1 MSAHTVYGMS
11 FVTASPSLHRHQPLL
26 PRPSTGVNVPLVQK
40 SAAVIPGTAEDWN
53 VHRDLITRLYRD
65 EELPLREVQKI
76 METKYKFKATKRMYN
91 TRLKQWNICKNY
103 RAEEKE
109 LLAAQIAEAHLENR
123 SLDTITFKDKPVKFH
138 RVLRH
143 SRATARKRGGA
154 EIDGA
159 SRNKRRRR
167 VLEPVE
173 ESSSPDSSGSG
184 GSLSEMVRVPGPWPH
199 TTNKTSESGSSS
211 SRMVLVTPV
220 SGYSSSTILT
230 PSTGLSSDN
239 EAVQTTTTYPPC
251 RDHRVLSPS
260 PPLFPAKGNA
270 MNVELILDQTRMY
283 YSAHLDTIRLQTS
296 EIHDATATTDLSSM
310 FWSNVKS
317 AIYFLKMESP
327 SLAWPLLNEACK
339 FAGNMLTTA
348 PVLFLNSV
356 FTVLSPVNTRVCPR
370 FRSVI
375 LQYLSQMAA
384 IRLTPRHPLSIVL
397 REISQED
404 DLGQTSETALTLT
417 LDLLVASL
425 GRDHSGTF
433 VVHRSLIS
441 LLRRDKRLVEARKH
455 GEELVQLTEQAL
467 VSQAQAQ
474 AQAGLGLGLRL
485 GLGLEFAVPI
495 PIQLKKP
502 TSISMTELC
511 LAMTELVHIYI
522 DMKEYSMAQGFCS
535 SVIQNFSIVQ
545 GVNFPDSRAAYAM
558 EDMAELCGHLDDLQG
573 ATYWLRRAFEASCLL
588 RGEEDAATKHIM
600 DKLLLMD
607 PELAVDIVDMDME
620 LLNRDAPC
628 LPCTG
633 FSQQPVT
640 ASHKASASSTGNLT
654 SWRALPM
661 MPRSMEYWISPIGV
675 TME

>member
-1 MSAHTVYGMS
+1 
-11 FVTASPSLHRHQPLL
+11 
-26 PRPSTGVNVPLVQK
+26 
-40 SAAVIPGTAEDWN
+40 
-53 VHRDLITRLYRD
+53 
-65 EELPLREVQKI
+65 
-76 METKYKFKATKRMYN
+76 MYN

-103 RAEEKE
+103 RAEDKE

-123 SLDTITFKDKPVKFH
+123 SLDSITFKDKPVKFH

-143 SRATARKRGGA
+143 CKATARKRGSA

-167 VLEPVE
+167 VLESVE
-173 ESSSPDSSGSG
+173 ESSSSDSSGSG
-184 GSLSEMVRVPGPWPH
+184 ESLSEMVRVPGPWPH

-211 SRMVLVTPV
+211 NRMVLLTPV

-230 PSTGLSSDN
+230 PSTGLSIDN
-239 EAVQTTTTYPPC
+239 EAVQTITTYHPS

-260 PPLFPAKGNA
+260 PPLFPAKGSA
-270 MNVELILDQTRMY
+270 INVELILDQTKMY

-296 EIHDATATTDLSSM
+296 EIHDATATMDLSSM

-317 AIYFLKMESP
+317 AIYFLKMKRP

-397 REISQED
+397 HEISQED
-404 DLGQTSETALTLT
+404 DSGWTSETALTLT
-417 LDLLVASL
+417 LDLLIACL

-441 LLRRDKRLVEARKH
+441 LLRRDKRLLEARQH
-455 GEELVQLTEQAL
+455 GEQLVQVAKQAL

-474 AQAGLGLGLRL
+474 AQAGLGLGL
-485 GLGLEFAVPI
+485 GFAVPI

-502 TSISMTELC
+502 TGISMTELC
-511 LAMTELVHIYI
+511 LAMTELVHIYT
-522 DMKEYSMAQGFCS
+522 DMKEYPVAQGICS
-535 SVIQNFSIVQ
+535 SVIQNFGIVQ

-558 EDMAELCGHLDDLQG
+558 EDMAELCGHLDDFQG

-588 RGEEDAATKHIM
+588 RGQEDAATKHIK
-600 DKLLLMD
+600 DKLLVME
-607 PELAVDIVDMDME
+607 PEPEPAVDIVDMDME
-620 LLNRDAPC
+620 PDMGLNLGYWVAQDNLLAMRPGTVAW
-628 LPCTG
+628 
-633 FSQQPVT
+633 
-640 ASHKASASSTGNLT
+640 AS
-654 SWRALPM
+654 RPF
-661 MPRSMEYWISPIGV
+661 
-675 TME
+675 